1 MVDDERRT
9 QRGER
14 EVTIKIACD
23 GSCIQPG
30 DFRKGDTTDRPG
42 AAGFVARMPDG
53 SMVGKATHSPNGL
66 IGAME
71 VQALHMGLQFA
82 ARVQEHLP
90 EQRGKQIEIVCDS
103 QYAVNGYNEWL
114 EGWAKRG
121 YHKKGGLANAD
132 QWREI
137 DALKQDLGDAVKVVW
152 TKAHTGRQDENS
164 RLNQA
169 VDDLV
174 NAAASDQ
181 RSSDTTHLAFP
192 DALSLQSRYRSAGAV
207 PAVSTEDAKRLY
219 DAVADGTLV
228 SAVPETIQ
236 KTFGAEPQTR
246 MTTDEFM
253 EKAAALVQK
262 TPEPKAEKPI
272 SGIHAQA
279 LAMLAEAAAN
289 PEMSSLLA
297 AGLELALDKRSLTE
311 RYGPKTVDA
320 AQSLQAALQKR
331 GNER

>member
-1 MVDDERRT
+1 MVDDEPET
-9 QRGER
+9 QRGES

-23 GSCIQPG
+23 GSSIQQG
-30 DFRKGDTTDRPG
+30 DFRKGDDTFRPG

-53 SMVGKATHSPNGL
+53 KMVGKAEHSANGL

-71 VQALHMGLQFA
+71 VQALRMGLEFA
-82 ARVQEHLP
+82 SRVQEHLP
-90 EQRGKQIEIVCDS
+90 EQRGTPIEIVCDS

-114 EGWAKRG
+114 QGWASRG

-132 QWREI
+132 EWRTI
-137 DALKQDLGDAVKVVW
+137 DALKSDLGDTVKVVW
-152 TKAHTGRQDENS
+152 TKGHSTGQSENS
-164 RLNQA
+164 RLNNA
-169 VDDLV
+169 VDELV
-174 NAAASDQ
+174 NTAAREQ
-181 RSSDTTHLAFP
+181 RSSDDTHLAFP
-192 DALSLQSRYRSAGAV
+192 DALTIQERAAGVMRAASV
-207 PAVSTEDAKRLY
+207 TPEGAMRLY
-219 DAVADGTLV
+219 DALKDGHLV
-228 SAVPETIQ
+228 PATPKTIDLGRG
-236 KTFGAEPQTR
+236 GAA
-246 MTTDEFM
+246 TTDLLD
-253 EKAAALVQK
+253 KADSLLGNR
-262 TPEPKAEKPI
+262 TPLPEEKPI

-320 AQSLQAALQKR
+320 AQSLQATLQKR

>member
-1 MVDDERRT
+1 M
-9 QRGER
+9 
-14 EVTIKIACD
+14 TIKIACD

-30 DFRKGDTTDRPG
+30 DFRKGDTTERPG

-53 SMVGKATHSPNGL
+53 TMVGKATHSPNGL

-71 VQALHMGLQFA
+71 VQALSMGLRFA
-82 ARVQEHLP
+82 AEIQERLP
-90 EQRGKQIEIVCDS
+90 DQRGKQIEIVCDS

-174 NAAASDQ
+174 NTAAKDQ

-192 DALSLQSRYRSAGAV
+192 EALTLQHRYRD
-207 PAVSTEDAKRLY
+207 TEAMPTMPLDDAKRLY
-219 DAVADGTLV
+219 DAVG
-228 SAVPETIQ
+228 SGAVTPVIPEAIQ
-236 KTFGAEPQTR
+236 KTYGTEPS
-246 MTTDEFM
+246 
-253 EKAAALVQK
+253 A
-262 TPEPKAEKPI
+262 PKEAKPI

-320 AQSLQAALQKR
+320 AQSLQVALQKR